1 MSYSAHAGLAL
12 AVGPLRLR
20 TGPAGDWSVPDEQF
34 AVTYHGPALEAGTME
49 VRQLAPSLL
58 AVADLVQEA
67 NRLGNPGGSPPAV
80 QIVATRPGSFI
91 VDLLLTDAVTMVDRA
106 VDLFAG
112 RAVTATVNLS
122 GLVTI
127 ALGAME
133 LIRRL
138 RGRRIARQNETRPGY
153 VRLTFDDDTTLEV
166 PTQSVA
172 LARDLAFRQA
182 ARDLVQPLGSEG
194 ITRIVLSRGPAD
206 RVSIPAEDLPAFAIP
221 DAVDELLSDTS
232 REVVVSLLN
241 VAFVHGNKWRLSDG
255 ENSFYATLQDLDFLR
270 RVETNEEEFASGDLL
285 RVRLRTQQW
294 RSDGQVRNEHVVEQV
309 IEHIRGPRTVP
320 LPFVDDESR

>member
-106 VDLFAG
+106 LDLFAG

-194 ITRIVLSRGPAD
+194 ITRIVLSRGPATGSPS
-206 RVSIPAEDLPAFAIP
+206 RRRTCRPSQSPT
-221 DAVDELLSDTS
+221 LSTS
-232 REVVVSLLN
+232 CSATRAGRSSS
-241 VAFVHGNKWRLSDG
+241 ACSTWRSCTATSGGCPTARTASTPHCRTSTSSAAWRLTRRSLPPGTSCAYASVRSSG
-255 ENSFYATLQDLDFLR
+255 EAT
-270 RVETNEEEFASGDLL
+270 A
-285 RVRLRTQQW
+285 
-294 RSDGQVRNEHVVEQV
+294 RSA
-309 IEHIRGPRTVP
+309 TSTSS
-320 LPFVDDESR
+320 SR